1 MGIECPKRYFESPDD
16 TTYCGKHAAP
26 LLSFTEIPFAKI
38 PEIPKEGLNAG
49 FIFAG
54 RYRNEDTRISKSLEE
69 EGYDYLSTGAIDSI
83 KQEVLR

>member
-1 MGIECPKRYFESPDD
+1 MGIKCPQCFFDRPVDAAYF
-16 TTYCGKHAAP
+16 GKYAAS
-26 LLSFTEIPFAKI
+26 LLSLTEIPVAKTL
-38 PEIPKEGLNAG
+38 EIPKEELTAG
-49 FIFAG
+49 SPFAG